1 MRQYFN
7 KVWQKN
13 FYGPGLPTV
22 GIKLHGA
29 TQFPI
34 GDFFSK
40 RKQNTFSTLKDK
52 IRLIFMS
59 IFACIQNVHSIKN
72 FFTSNPETSN
82 TYKLVT
88 GGEKYFLN

>member
-1 MRQYFN
+1 MAENF
-7 KVWQKN
+7 
-13 FYGPGLPTV
+13 FYGPGLLAV

-29 TQFPI
+29 TPFPI
-34 GDFFSK
+34 GDHFSE

-59 IFACIQNVHSIKN
+59 IFACKQNVYPIIN
-72 FFTSNPETSN
+72 IFFKSNPETSN

-88 GGEKYFLN
+88 GGEKDFLK